1 MVKSKTKKAPA
12 PKKAVAFF
20 KMEGN
25 SLIFG
30 IDGPEGKETFD
41 TCIDMIEML
50 CRANVEVMLEFPVDS
65 KGKMAD
71 WATRQI
77 KAPLRWGE

>member
-1 MVKSKTKKAPA
+1 
-12 PKKAVAFF
+12 VAYF

-25 SLIFG
+25 YLIFG
-30 IDGPEGKETFD
+30 IDGPEGKEPFD

-50 CRANVEVMLEFPVDS
+50 CRANVEVMLEFPVNAQ
-65 KGKMAD
+65 GKMSN
-71 WATRQI
+71 WATKQI